1 MKTAAFAV
9 LLALLLSPALM
20 ANTLT
25 GKDAPAFDAKGSINL
40 PETTTF
46 EQAKGDVV
54 LIKFWGIN

>member
-1 MKTAAFAV
+1 MRTTLLAG
-9 LLALLLSPALM
+9 LLALLFAPGLL

-25 GKDAPAFDAKGSINL
+25 GKDAPSFDAKGAINL
-40 PETTTF
+40 PEVTTF